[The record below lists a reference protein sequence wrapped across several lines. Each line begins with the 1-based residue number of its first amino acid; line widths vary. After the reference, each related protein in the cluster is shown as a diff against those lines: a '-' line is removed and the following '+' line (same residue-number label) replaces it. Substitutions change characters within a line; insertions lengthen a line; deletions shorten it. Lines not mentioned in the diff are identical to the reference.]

1 MTDHVRIR
9 LKRRAAAPVDA
20 HTSAGTL
27 PVRASSTTS
36 RMMTARSPSLP
47 PPCYLTPCYDA
58 TPRGRRLRAA
68 HAPCTRLSSL
78 GDWGNHARHGGE
90 DVARVIEA
98 AVGDA
103 GRAWAWI
110 PPVSS
115 SPFLLRVVL
124 TPVFSHFR
132 GFLQPLKACA
142 DPLDEFTDAGE
153 VLDPLAGTR
162 ETHIKVF
169 SCDPEPPE
177 ARVRTPRAKDT
188 KVKDP
193 FILKPTRAGG
203 LGANFVFADAEP
215 PEASAG
221 SLGEGCEGGGGTST
235 LAPVK
240 RKVLRARGCMIWEF
254 LTGPSRRRHARAPSV
269 KDVRGV
275 GYPLPPTARSHD
287 VGRGVGQPPLSKGAR
302 WLTPRRRH
310 VDQRG
315 PFVSSYAKEKLYTYK
330 EAAARSANALAF
342 TIPRDGRFR
351 REGPLPLLP
360 TRVVALIADEL
371 ARYDANLRL
380 KMRSARRSVRSKA
393 GAEYTR
399 GRGRQ

>member
-203 LGANFVFADAEP
+203 LGANFDAFLRAPNRRRHVRAPSAKDAKGVGHPLPSRWILSLPTPSRRRRAREASGKDAKEGVFDRPEP
-215 PEASAG
+215 PEACTRT
-221 SLGEGCEGGGGTST
+221 LGEGCERGGIPLTPHGSLARRRERRGTAPFVEGGSLAHPTTTARRPERALRVLLREGEALHVQGGRGEIST
-235 LAPVK
+235 TRYKPT
-240 RKVLRARGCMIWEF
+240 RW
-254 LTGPSRRRHARAPSV
+254 PSRSPETDVFDEKDPFPSS
-269 KDVRGV
+269 
-275 GYPLPPTARSHD
+275 LPASSRSSPTS
-287 VGRGVGQPPLSKGAR
+287 
-302 WLTPRRRH
+302 
-310 VDQRG
+310 
-315 PFVSSYAKEKLYTYK
+315 
-330 EAAARSANALAF
+330 
-342 TIPRDGRFR
+342 
-351 REGPLPLLP
+351 
-360 TRVVALIADEL
+360 
-371 ARYDANLRL
+371 
-380 KMRSARRSVRSKA
+380 
-393 GAEYTR
+393 
-399 GRGRQ
+399 